1 MVFFSDLMSLN
12 LYNNIT
18 NTYVDITGN
27 YPPVSSNMAIA
38 GNSTSHSSIF
48 PARNL
53 YLYPFMSFPATF
65 EDTSGVSPIYIILHP
80 LSSPVIVGSIM

>member
-1 MVFFSDLMSLN
+1 MEIEATCNAKDFIGTKPAKISGLILWCFFSDLMSLN

-38 GNSTSHSSIF
+38 GKSL
-48 PARNL
+48 PQ
-53 YLYPFMSFPATF
+53 M
-65 EDTSGVSPIYIILHP
+65 EV
-80 LSSPVIVGSIM
+80 